1 MAIEGDID
9 LTENLDFRVDKPE
22 KLLPSTQLKSATPK
36 SMKSLADKN
45 QFYPVSSISLDQNY
59 YWYNDDSS
67 TISFG
72 INLNAT
78 SGNLTTYSISYYD
91 NNTDYICSMYDQQY
105 YGLWGNNTYY
115 STVSNVTSTSW
126 STNLSYYS
134 TPMIGYE
141 EEFSFDKK
149 KEKDHSLNGSLWDDE
164 DFVLG
169 DKRVT
174 RNQRSPIDDWCQD
187 DEEDDRS
194 DQTKDFLFTPDYWI
208 DEDEGWNAISDHTD
222 LFDVIPWFSKMTN
235 SRIRKDY
242 IDSLYDEEQDFDS
255 YLTNYRWLGLH

>member
-22 KLLPSTQLKSATPK
+22 KLLPSTQLKSVTPK
-36 SMKSLADKN
+36 SMESLAEKN
-45 QFYPVSSISLDQNY
+45 QLYPVSSLYLDQDTYWCNLY
-59 YWYNDDSS
+59 YSDNPV
-67 TISFG
+67 SFG
-72 INLNAT
+72 INLNTT
-78 SGNLTTYSISYYD
+78 SGNLTTYSISYD
-91 NNTDYICSMYDQQY
+91 NTNYICSGYDQAY
-105 YGLWGNNTYY
+105 WDSNTYY

-134 TPMIGYE
+134 TPMIGCE

-149 KEKDHSLNGSLWDDE
+149 KEKDYSLNGSLWDDE

-169 DKRVT
+169 DKKTT

-194 DQTKDFLFTPDYWI
+194 DQTEDFLFTPDYWI
-208 DEDEGWNAISDHTD
+208 DEDEGWNVRSDHTD
-222 LFDVIPWFSKMTN
+222 LFDEIPWFSKMTN

-242 IDSLYDEEQDFDS
+242 IDSLYDKEQDFDS
-255 YLTNYRWLGLH
+255 YLTNYQWLRLH